1 MPVPIITR
9 EIEKY
14 VRGKRCKRSG
24 KPMYANNVTT
34 EEYENLKRENA
45 ELKAQIKALTHNRKG
60 AFHDG

>member
-24 KPMYANNVTT
+24 KPLYNGFVTT
-34 EEYENLKRENA
+34 EEYESLKRENA

>member
-14 VRGKRCKRSG
+14 VHGKRCKRSG

-60 AFHDG
+60 NWHDG

>member
-9 EIEKY
+9 ELTKRIN
-14 VRGKRCKRSG
+14 GKRCKRTG
-24 KPMYANNVTT
+24 KPLYTCNVTT